1 MNGPFDTDFYE
12 AYINAVMLDQ
22 CRLFDN
28 YGYFRNW
35 PTAEIHSKPE
45 KLSAAKHAEFAS
57 DRFATLCWARAI
69 GRFR

>member
-1 MNGPFDTDFYE
+1 MDHSAGVVTD
-12 AYINAVMLDQ
+12 VGSTGL
-22 CRLFDN
+22 
-28 YGYFRNW
+28 W

-45 KLSAAKHAEFAS
+45 ELSAAKHAEFAS